1 MAGSRP
7 SHQCLSVKKKAA
19 APVGSLRRKKNGGN
33 VFSDAPAAAQ
43 HGFMR
48 CVE

>member
-7 SHQCLSVKKKAA
+7 SHQCLSVKKKGRSACRFTAA
-19 APVGSLRRKKNGGN
+19 KKNGGN